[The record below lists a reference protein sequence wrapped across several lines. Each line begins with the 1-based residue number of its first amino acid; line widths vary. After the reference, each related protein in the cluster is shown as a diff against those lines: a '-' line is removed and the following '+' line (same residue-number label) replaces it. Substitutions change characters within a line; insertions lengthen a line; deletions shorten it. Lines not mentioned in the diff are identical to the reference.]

1 MNISQ
6 EEMQQRQR
14 KAATVKSAWTII
26 QIVVFAIGVF
36 ILAMLLVQP
45 KLGLFLL
52 WDLLIPIAPL
62 LLVIAPG
69 VWRNICPMAT
79 FSMLPHRFNVS
90 RRKPLSVKWQAYFF
104 MTAVLL
110 LFLIVPLRHA
120 VLDKYGVV
128 TGVVLLVVAV
138 AEFCLGLIFDW
149 KAAWCSGLCPV
160 QPVEL
165 LYGARPVVTVP
176 NMQCHTCTNC
186 VVPCRDSKKGGTPLE
201 ATRQKYGRW
210 AALIFIGC
218 FPGFVYGWFTVS
230 LSPSMSFG
238 TAIFE
243 SYFWPYAAAAV
254 TLIIFLILTKLVGN
268 RNNLLVRLYA
278 AVAVS
283 IYYWFKLLVMLGLSG
298 DGSHALL
305 NVGNG
310 APDWSIWLL
319 RLMVIAFL
327 GYLLLARPGVKA
339 WTTPPKPAKSP
350 SATLS

>member
-6 EEMQQRQR
+6 KEMQKRQR
-14 KAATVKSAWTII
+14 KASPVKSAWTVV
-26 QIVVFAIGVF
+26 QIAVFAIGVL

-52 WDLLIPIAPL
+52 WDVLIPIAPL

-90 RRKPLSVKWQAYFF
+90 RRKPLPVDWQAYFF
-104 MTAVLL
+104 MAAVLL

-120 VLDKYGVV
+120 VLDRYGVV
-128 TGVVLLVVAV
+128 TGVVLLVVAIIV
-138 AEFCLGLIFDW
+138 FCLGLIFDW

-160 QPVEL
+160 HPVEL

-176 NMQCHTCTNC
+176 NMQCRTCTNC
-186 VVPCRDSKKGGTPLE
+186 VVPCRDSKKGSTPLE

-210 AALIFIGC
+210 AVLIFIGC
-218 FPGFVYGWFTVS
+218 FPGFVFGWFTVS
-230 LSPSMSFG
+230 LSLSMSFG
-238 TAIFE
+238 TAIFV

-268 RNNLLVRLYA
+268 RSNLLVRLYA

-283 IYYWFKLLVMLGLSG
+283 IYYWFKLPVMFGLSG

-305 NVGNG
+305 PVGDV

-319 RLMVIAFL
+319 RLMVIALF

-339 WTTPPKPAKSP
+339 WTTPPRPAKNP

>member
-1 MNISQ
+1 
-6 EEMQQRQR
+6 
-14 KAATVKSAWTII
+14 
-26 QIVVFAIGVF
+26 
-36 ILAMLLVQP
+36 MLLWQP
-45 KLGLFLL
+45 EFGLFLL
-52 WDLLIPIAPL
+52 WDLLIPIVPL
-62 LLVIAPG
+62 LLIIAPG
-69 VWRNICPMAT
+69 VWRNVCPMAT

-104 MTAVLL
+104 MAAVLL

-120 VLDKYGVV
+120 VLDRYGVV

-138 AEFCLGLIFDW
+138 AAFCLGLIFDW

-160 QPVEL
+160 HPVEL

-176 NMQCHTCTNC
+176 NMQCRTCTNC

-218 FPGFVYGWFTVS
+218 FPGFVFGWFTVS
-230 LSPSMSFG
+230 LSPSMSFA

-254 TLIIFLILTKLVGN
+254 TLIIFLMLTKRAGN

-283 IYYWFKLLVMLGLSG
+283 IYYWFKLPVMLGLSG

-305 NVGNG
+305 NIGNV
-310 APDWSIWLL
+310 APDWSLWLV
-319 RLMVIAFL
+319 RLLCIALF
-327 GYLLLARPGVKA
+327 GYLLLARSGVKA
-339 WTTPPKPAKSP
+339 WTTPPRPAKNP
-350 SATLS
+350 STTLP